1 MEFKPKHTIFD
12 SEKFQKSREK
22 LGGFILEGMETTGGT
37 DVDWLIEHK
46 GGFIVL
52 ENKEFVNDSISIKM
66 GQMIAF
72 EQLYKKLLPKCHFL
86 FCGYDNI
93 DFKNP
98 ESIIYYFDMKDWEA
112 IRLTT
117 EFNEKFKTYYV
128 ERKSMDPL
136 TLKEFRDLIEQ
147 YWKEFENSQ
156 NSSKRF

>member
-1 MEFKPKHTIFD
+1 VEFKPKHTIFD

-22 LGGFILEGMETTGGT
+22 LGGFILEGMKTTGGT

-52 ENKEFVNDSISIKM
+52 ENKEFVNDRISIKL

-86 FCGYDNI
+86 FCGYDDI

-98 ESIIYYFDMKDWEA
+98 ESIIYYFDMKDWDA
-112 IRLTT
+112 VKKSFTT
-117 EFNEKFKTYYV
+117 EFKEKFKTFYV
-128 ERKSMDPL
+128 DKKSMDPL
-136 TLKEFRDLIEQ
+136 TLKEFRELMEK
-147 YWKEFENSQ
+147 YWNEFENS
-156 NSSKRF
+156 